1 MQLGGSGE
9 LMGMVARAMYVHV
22 RTAGVRDPIGRG
34 GCITKYIPT
43 NTSPIHDLKSSAMV
57 KTLKFSCMYDT
68 SSSKLRREVMK
79 HILWTAKIRLPNHI
93 LLYHVYY
100 TNLKHN

>member
-9 LMGMVARAMYVHV
+9 LLGMVARAMYV
-22 RTAGVRDPIGRG
+22 RTYGRRQG
-34 GCITKYIPT
+34 SYLSVGCITKSNIPT

-79 HILWTAKIRLPNHI
+79 HTLDGKNSFTKPHSS
-93 LLYHVYY
+93 LLCLLH
-100 TNLKHN
+100 

>member
-34 GCITKYIPT
+34 GM
-43 NTSPIHDLKSSAMV
+43 HH
-57 KTLKFSCMYDT
+57 
-68 SSSKLRREVMK
+68 EV
-79 HILWTAKIRLPNHI
+79 RYSN
-93 LLYHVYY
+93 
-100 TNLKHN
+100 